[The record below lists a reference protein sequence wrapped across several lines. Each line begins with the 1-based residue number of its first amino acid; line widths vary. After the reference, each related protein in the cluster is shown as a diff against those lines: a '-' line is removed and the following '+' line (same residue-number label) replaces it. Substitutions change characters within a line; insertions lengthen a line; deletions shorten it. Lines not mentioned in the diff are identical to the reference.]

1 MSWTYVQ
8 AKKMFVGK
16 TNSIVTRTLTYQPSN
31 NQSSLTPIINTNSFI
46 NHVWTY
52 TYSKEDVSPL
62 LSTVSEDQNPT
73 KTLDFYTNLPL
84 FSGTIDT
91 IKIPNKVEY
100 AIKRHIP
107 KKFLR
112 SIHPNIDVATELCLL
127 FLSQLTSTYF
137 TWKDGSNIDG
147 WKSLK
152 AEYIR
157 ELVFIEPNTYK
168 KIREALETKLWDG
181 PILECDY
188 VSERWAKCYNY
199 RLGSNYIGKG
209 ISSYVLKTPE
219 VKQLNTKNR
228 QRQFKSAVSNTI
240 ARNLIILYSMIELPW
255 EEEIMKNSKELVK
268 NGYKTKK
275 GKTLTLLNKHSK
287 GYFKDH
293 ENRSFVEDNLTT
305 YNYLTEGGLMIPTI
319 GSAESGGRVIDSL
332 SLMPGFIRNM
342 IKIEGKPIVECDYS
356 CLHPNIAV
364 GLYGGS
370 DGYITHQKVAEE
382 TGIDLA
388 TIKREHLSFFN
399 KHPKQMEKSPL
410 FEYYTKKDTQLMKNL
425 INEKYNSKR
434 KYKITSEKMMSKEV
448 RIINDVIQVLNQEG
462 IYVGYTYDALFCIPD
477 QAPRVKSVMDEQAKK
492 HGVMTNAKISSP
504 HAS

>member
-1 MSWTYVQ
+1 MSWTYVHT
-8 AKKMFVGK
+8 KKMFVGK
-16 TNSIVTRTLTYQPSN
+16 TETIVTYQSIYQLPN
-31 NQSSLTPIINTNSFI
+31 NQPILTQTINSNSFI

-52 TYSKEDVSPL
+52 TYSKKDVFPL
-62 LSTVSEDQNPT
+62 LPTVSEDQNPT

-84 FSGTIDT
+84 FSGSIDT

-100 AIKRHIP
+100 AIRRHIP
-107 KKFLR
+107 KKLLR
-112 SIHPNIDVATELCLL
+112 SIHANIDVATELCLL

-137 TWKDGSNIDG
+137 SWKDGSNIDG

-209 ISSYVLKTPE
+209 IGSYALKTPE
-219 VKQLNTKNR
+219 VQQLNTKNR
-228 QRQFKSAVSNTI
+228 QRQCKSAVSNTI
-240 ARNLIILYSMIELPW
+240 ARNLIILYSMIELPSV
-255 EEEIMKNSKELVK
+255 EEIMKKSKALVK

-275 GKTLTLLNKHSK
+275 GKTLTQLNKHSK
-287 GYFKDH
+287 GYFKDN

-319 GSAESGGRVIDSL
+319 GSEESGGRVIDSL

-342 IKIEGKPIVECDYS
+342 IKIQGKPIVECDYS

-364 GLYGGS
+364 ELYGGS

-382 TGIDLA
+382 TGIDIT
-388 TIKREHLSFFN
+388 TIKTEHLSFFN

-434 KYKITSEKMMSKEV
+434 KYKITSEKMMNKEV
-448 RIINDVIQVLNQEG
+448 TIINDVIQVLNQEG

-477 QAPRVKSVMDEQAKK
+477 QAPRVKAVMDEQAKK
-492 HGVMTNAKISSP
+492 HGVMTTAKISSP

>member
-1 MSWTYVQ
+1 
-8 AKKMFVGK
+8 MFEGK

-31 NQSSLTPIINTNSFI
+31 NQSSLIQTIKSNSFI

-62 LSTVSEDQNPT
+62 LSTVSANLNPT
-73 KTLDFYTNLPL
+73 NTLDFYTNLPL

-100 AIKRHIP
+100 AIRRHIP
-107 KKFLR
+107 KKLLS
-112 SIHPNIDVATELCLL
+112 SIHPNIDVAVELCLL

-137 TWKDGSNIDG
+137 NWKDGSNIDG

-157 ELVFIEPNTYK
+157 ELVFLEPNTYK

-188 VSERWAKCYNY
+188 VSERWEKCYNY

-209 ISSYVLKTPE
+209 ICSYVLKNPE
-219 VKQLNTKNR
+219 VQQLNIQNK

-240 ARNLIILYSMIELPW
+240 ARNLIILYSMIALPW
-255 EEEIMKNSKELVK
+255 EEEIMKNSKDLVK

-287 GYFKDH
+287 NYFKDQ

-305 YNYLTEGGLMIPTI
+305 YKYLTEGGLMIPTI
-319 GSAESGGRVIDSL
+319 GSEASGGRVIDSL

-356 CLHPNIAV
+356 CLHPNIAI

-370 DGYITHQKVAEE
+370 DGYITHQGVAEE
-382 TGIDLA
+382 TGLDLS
-388 TIKREHLSFFN
+388 TIKLEHLSFFN

-410 FEYYTKKDTQLMKNL
+410 FEYYTNKEPEMMKNL
-425 INEKYNSKR
+425 IKEKYNSKR

-448 RIINDVIQVLNQEG
+448 KIINDVIELLNEEG
-462 IYVGYTYDALFCIPD
+462 IFVGYTYDALFCMPD
-477 QAPRVKSVMDEQAKK
+477 HASRVKAVMDDQAKK

-504 HAS
+504 LAS